1 MLKKKKKKK
10 KMQVTNNRPDAS
22 ETRGCRDSVH
32 SPYAP
37 THFHAYHLDIVH
49 STHALTNF
57 HAYHLDIVH
66 STHALTHFHAYHLD
80 VVHSTH
86 APIHFHACHNPT
98 HTPST
103 AFRKDVVNHGWSLNP
118 KLQTPRLSYILKCP
132 TPSPPAE
139 MKGPFVENPE
149 LSKGSLP

>member
-1 MLKKKKKKK
+1 
-10 KMQVTNNRPDAS
+10 MQVTNNRPDAS

-49 STHALTNF
+49 STHALTHF

-103 AFRKDVVNHGWSLNP
+103 AFRKDVVNHGLESES
-118 KLQTPRLSYILKCP
+118 QAAD
-132 TPSPPAE
+132 SPPLLHPE
-139 MKGPFVENPE
+139 VSHPISTRRNEGPLCRESRTIKRFPPV
-149 LSKGSLP
+149 SLG